1 MPLNVEEMRT
11 YPMQHY
17 LDAELVERLGF
28 ADEAFESGSF
38 TVREHASAASRGP
51 EETKAEVQVD
61 DAS

>member
-1 MPLNVEEMRT
+1 
-11 YPMQHY
+11 MQHY